1 MENEKSFEEMI
12 IELEDIVK
20 SLEKD
25 NLNLDESIN
34 KFENGMKLAK
44 DCNKKIEEAE
54 KRITILLNE
63 NHATIYRPKEAKK
76 EGINIVYLTRVIR
89 GSGENGDLKEENFVA
104 GE

>member
-1 MENEKSFEEMI
+1 MENDKSFEEMLD
-12 IELEDIVK
+12 ELEKVVQ

-44 DCNKKIEEAE
+44 ACSKKIEEAE
-54 KRITILLNE
+54 KKITILLNE
-63 NHATIYRPKEAKK
+63 N
-76 EGINIVYLTRVIR
+76 
-89 GSGENGDLKEENFVA
+89 GELKEENFVA

>member
-1 MENEKSFEEMI
+1 MESEKSFEEMLD
-12 IELEDIVK
+12 ELENIVK

-25 NLNLDESIN
+25 NLNLDESIT
-34 KFENGMKLAK
+34 KFESGMKLAK

-63 NHATIYRPKEAKK
+63 ND
-76 EGINIVYLTRVIR
+76 
-89 GSGENGDLKEENFVA
+89 DLKEENFVA

>member
-1 MENEKSFEEMI
+1 MI

-25 NLNLDESIN
+25 NLNLDESIT
-34 KFENGMKLAK
+34 KFENGMKIAK
-44 DCNKKIEEAE
+44 ECNQKIEEAE

-63 NHATIYRPKEAKK
+63 N
-76 EGINIVYLTRVIR
+76 
-89 GSGENGDLKEENFVA
+89 GELKEENFVA

>member
-12 IELEDIVK
+12 VELEDIVK

-54 KRITILLNE
+54 KRITILMN
-63 NHATIYRPKEAKK
+63 
-76 EGINIVYLTRVIR
+76 
-89 GSGENGDLKEENFVA
+89 ENGDLKEENFVA

>member
-1 MENEKSFEEMI
+1 MVILRQKCCRKEIGNMENEKSFEEMI
-12 IELEDIVK
+12 DELENIVK

-25 NLNLDESIN
+25 NLNLDESIS

-63 NHATIYRPKEAKK
+63 N
-76 EGINIVYLTRVIR
+76 
-89 GSGENGDLKEENFVA
+89 GDLKEENFVA

>member
-1 MENEKSFEEMI
+1 MVRLKLKCYRKGTVKVMENEKSFEEMMI
-12 IELEDIVK
+12 DLEDIVK

-44 DCNKKIEEAE
+44 ECNKKIEDAE

-63 NHATIYRPKEAKK
+63 N
-76 EGINIVYLTRVIR
+76 
-89 GSGENGDLKEENFVA
+89 GELKEENFVA

>member
-1 MENEKSFEEMI
+1 MVMLKQRYYKKETMNMENEKSFEEMI
-12 IELEDIVK
+12 VELEDIVK

-63 NHATIYRPKEAKK
+63 N
-76 EGINIVYLTRVIR
+76 
-89 GSGENGDLKEENFVA
+89 GDLKEENFVA

>member
-1 MENEKSFEEMI
+1 MEDEKSFEEMI
-12 IELEDIVK
+12 VELEDIVK

-25 NLNLDESIN
+25 NLNLDDSIN

-63 NHATIYRPKEAKK
+63 N
-76 EGINIVYLTRVIR
+76 
-89 GSGENGDLKEENFVA
+89 GDLKEENFVA